1 MTTPIRDFL
10 RAYAEKNML
19 RAHMPGHKGKG
30 RDESLCDITEISGA
44 DSLYEAGG
52 IIKESEENASS
63 LFGCQTFYSTE
74 GSSHCIRAMM
84 LLTMLYAKECGKA
97 FRVLAGANAHKSFF
111 SSMALLD
118 FEADLIYGDSYLSAS
133 PDPAKIDQMLSE
145 NDYSVLYLTSPDY
158 LGNTADIKSIS
169 DVCRK
174 HGVLLAV
181 DNAHGAYLKFLHSP
195 SHPIDLGADICC
207 DSAHKTLPC
216 LTGGAYLHIS
226 HNVSDVLKGQAKNA
240 LALFGSSSPSYLI
253 LRSLDEC
260 NLYLSKNSHK
270 IASVAQKLEKIK
282 SVLHEKGYITV
293 GNEKLKLTISTKPYG
308 YDGRDFADI
317 LREKGVEPDFADPD
331 YTVLMISSETEEKEL
346 TRLKD
351 VLLSIVARPSIKCPA
366 PMPKRSER
374 VMSVREAILS
384 PKERIDIKN
393 SLGRILASESV
404 GCPPAVPIAICGER
418 IDENA
423 INAFKYYGIKTI
435 WVVKNK
441 HG

>member
-10 RAYAEKNML
+10 QSYADKDVI
-19 RAHMPGHKGKG
+19 RAHMPGHKGKLG
-30 RDESLCDITEISGA
+30 KESLFDVTEISGA
-44 DSLYEAGG
+44 DSLYDASG
-52 IIKESEENASS
+52 IIKQSEENASS
-63 LFGCQTFYSTE
+63 LFGCNTFYSTE

-84 LLTMLYAKECGKA
+84 LLTMLYAKENGRS

-133 PDPAKIDQMLSE
+133 PDHKKIDEMLSE

-169 DVCRK
+169 DICRK

-181 DNAHGAYLKFLHSP
+181 DNAHGSYLKFLQTS

-226 HNVSDVLKGQAKNA
+226 HNAPETLSSQAKNA
-240 LALFGSSSPSYLI
+240 LAFFGTTSPSYLI
-253 LRSLDEC
+253 LKSLDEC
-260 NLYLSKNSHK
+260 NLYLSKNAHK
-270 IASVAQKLEKIK
+270 IASKAQKLEKIK
-282 SVLHEKGYITV
+282 ASLRDKGYVTV
-293 GNEKLKLTISTKPYG
+293 GNEPLKLTVSTKPYG

-317 LREKGVEPDFADPD
+317 LRQKGVEVDFADPD
-331 YTVLMISSETEEKEL
+331 HTVLMISSESDDSEL
-346 TRLKD
+346 S
-351 VLLSIVARPSIKCPA
+351 LLTDILMSIEARPAFKGQA
-366 PMPKRSER
+366 PTPKRAER

-384 PKERIDIKN
+384 PKEKIGVEN
-393 SLGRILASESV
+393 SLGSILASESV
-404 GCPPAVPIAICGER
+404 GCPPAVPITICGER

-423 INAFKYYGIKTI
+423 INAFKYYGINTI
-435 WVVKNK
+435 WVVK
-441 HG
+441 